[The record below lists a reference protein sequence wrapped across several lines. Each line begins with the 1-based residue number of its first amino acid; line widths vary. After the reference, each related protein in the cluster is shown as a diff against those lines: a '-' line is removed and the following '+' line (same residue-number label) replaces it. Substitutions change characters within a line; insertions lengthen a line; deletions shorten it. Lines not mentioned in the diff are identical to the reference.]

1 MEHIQCVVIG
11 AGAVGLAV
19 ARAQARA
26 GREVLVLESAPAI
39 GTGVSSRNSEVIH
52 AGLYYA
58 RNSLKARFCPAGRN
72 ALYQF
77 CREHGVSHKQTGKLV
92 IISDEEQR
100 PTLVTLHETAQRNGV
115 DDAVLLN
122 RNEIRKLEPAL
133 DCPGAI
139 LSPSTGIVSAHEY
152 MLALLGDAER
162 HGAMVAL
169 NSLCTGGDVSGPRPW
184 VAVGH
189 DEPLRIQCD
198 VLINCAALGA
208 QDVALGLAGLDPAS
222 VPQLYYGKGNY
233 FSLKGRSPFTRLIYP
248 MPSGG
253 WLGVHSSSD
262 LSGRCKFGPDLHW
275 VDEPDYFVD
284 ESQASSFYKAIRR
297 WWPELPDHALQA
309 DYAGIRP
316 KLYAHGQPSVDFQI
330 LGPRDHGVKGLI
342 NLFGIESPGLT
353 SSLAIADYVLQLS
366 HQD

>member
-11 AGAVGLAV
+11 AGVVGLAI

-26 GREVLVLESAPAI
+26 GREVLVLESESAI

-58 RNSLKARFCPAGRN
+58 RDSLKARFCPAGRK

-77 CREHGVSHKQTGKLV
+77 CIEHGVSHRQVGKLV
-92 IISDEEQR
+92 IISDEDQR
-100 PTLVTLHETAQRNGV
+100 PALVTLHKTALRNGV
-115 DDAVLLN
+115 DDAVILN
-122 RNEIRKLEPAL
+122 RKEIYKLEPAL
-133 DCPGAI
+133 DCPGAL
-139 LSPSTGIVSAHEY
+139 LSPSTGIISAHEY
-152 MLALLGDAER
+152 MLALLGDAEGS
-162 HGAMVAL
+162 GAMLAL
-169 NSLCTGGDVSGPRPW
+169 NSPCTGGDVSGPRPW
-184 VAVGH
+184 VNVGH
-189 DEPLRIQCD
+189 TEPLRIQCD

-233 FSLKGRSPFTRLIYP
+233 FSLKGRSPFARLIYP
-248 MPSGG
+248 MPSGA
-253 WLGVHSSSD
+253 WLGVHSSTD
-262 LSGRCKFGPDLHW
+262 LTGRCKFGPDLHW
-275 VDEPDYFVD
+275 VDEPSYDAD
-284 ESQASSFYKAIRR
+284 ESQAGSFYKAIRR
-297 WWPELPDHALQA
+297 WWPELPDNALQA

-316 KLYAHGQPSVDFQI
+316 KLYAQGQAGVDFQI

-353 SSLAIADYVLQLS
+353 SSLAIAEYVQQLS
-366 HQD
+366 HQG